1 MTRLTKKEIVE
12 SVPQK
17 GFFGHPKGLFTL
29 FFTEF
34 WERFSY
40 YGMRAILV
48 FYMYYEVSQG
58 GLGLSQPLAL
68 SIMSI
73 YGSLVYMSGI
83 IGGWLADRV
92 FGTSKA
98 VFYGG
103 IFIML
108 GHIALAIPGNVA
120 MFFVSMVLIVIGT
133 GLLKPNVSS
142 VVGDIYAEGDNRRDA
157 GFSIFYMGINM
168 GGFLSPLIS
177 GELMKTNFH
186 LGFGVAAVGMFA
198 GLVIFIATKKKN
210 LGLAGTQVQNPLAPE
225 EKKLM
230 FSMSLV
236 ATTLLIILIVGSFL
250 NTNLHIGFSVTAV
263 AILIGLITFIIV
275 TKKKLFSIFS
285 ILAVILAAFTA
296 LVLPKG
302 WLTFDSFI
310 AIVGILGFLIPTIY
324 FIRMYRSPKTN
335 DVERSRIIAYI
346 PLFLASVMFW
356 AIQEQGSTI
365 LALYADKRTDLNFM
379 GIQISPAWF
388 QSFNPLFIIVFA
400 PVFAWLWVRLGN
412 RQPSIP
418 QKFSFGLLFAG
429 LSFIVILLPGYF
441 GGTEALVNPLWLVL
455 SIFLV
460 VLGELCLSPV
470 GLSATTKL
478 APAAFSAQTMS
489 LWFLSNAAAQ
499 ALNAQLVKFYSPA
512 TEMLYFGIIGGT
524 AIVLS
529 VLLFTI
535 SPIIQRFMKGVR

>member
-1 MTRLTKKEIVE
+1 MMSQITKQQIVD

-48 FYMYYEVSQG
+48 FYMYYEVSNG
-58 GLGLSQPLAL
+58 GLGLDKTVAM

-83 IGGWLADRV
+83 IGGWLADRI

-98 VFYGG
+98 IFYGG

-108 GHIALAIPGNVA
+108 GHLALAIPGNIT

-142 VVGDIYAEGDNRRDA
+142 VVGDIYPENDNRRDA

-168 GGFLSPLIS
+168 GAFISPLIVGS
-177 GELMKTNFH
+177 LMKTSFH
-186 LGFGVAAVGMFA
+186 LGFGVAAVGMFI
-198 GLVIFIATKKKN
+198 GLLIFVITKKKS
-210 LGLAGTQVQNPLAPE
+210 LGLAGTQVPNPLEPS
-225 EKKLM
+225 EKKRV
-230 FSMSLV
+230 FSIFAI
-236 ATTLLIILIVGSFL
+236 ATVVI
-250 NTNLHIGFSVTAV
+250 
-263 AILIGLITFIIV
+263 AILIAIAI
-275 TKKKLFSIFS
+275 
-285 ILAVILAAFTA
+285 
-296 LVLPKG
+296 PQG

-310 AIVGILGFLIPTIY
+310 AIVGILGFLIPTVY
-324 FIRMYRSPKTN
+324 FVVMYKSSKTN
-335 DVERSRIIAYI
+335 DVERSRIIAFI
-346 PLFLASVMFW
+346 PLFLASVVFW
-356 AIQEQGSTI
+356 AIAEQGSTI
-365 LALYADKRTDLNFM
+365 LALYADTRTNLNIF
-379 GIQISPAWF
+379 GYQISPAFF
-388 QSFNPLFIIVFA
+388 QSFNPLFIITMA
-400 PVFAWLWVRLGN
+400 PIFAWLWVKLGD
-412 RQPSIP
+412 RQPNIP
-418 QKFSFGLLFAG
+418 QKFSLGLLFAG

-441 GGTEALVNPLWLVL
+441 GGTDTLVNPLWLIL
-455 SIFLV
+455 SIFIV

-499 ALNAQLVKFYSPA
+499 ALNAQLVKFYTPE
-512 TEMLYFGIIGGT
+512 TEMMYFGIIGGT
-524 AIVLS
+524 AILLSIVLYA
-529 VLLFTI
+529 V
-535 SPIIQRFMKGVR
+535 SPVIQRFMKGVR